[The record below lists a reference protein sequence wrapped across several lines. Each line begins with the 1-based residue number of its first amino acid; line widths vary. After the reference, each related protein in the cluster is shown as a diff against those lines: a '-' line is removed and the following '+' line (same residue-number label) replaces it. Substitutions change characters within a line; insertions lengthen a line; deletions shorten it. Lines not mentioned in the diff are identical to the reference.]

1 MMTTILDRYIIKQLI
16 GPFFFGFFLFVTI
29 IAIDP
34 LMYALQ
40 STINNNVSMLV
51 VFRWFLNRLPQD
63 MIFTFPMSVL
73 LTTLMVFG
81 RMSKDSE
88 TIALK
93 AGGINFYRILIP
105 VMIFAL
111 TVTGMSIMF
120 NELVVPASN
129 KRARNIKRY
138 EIMKLVDPKAT
149 ENSIMRTSDG
159 AFAYARKV
167 YENKGIME
175 RVLLEYYSE
184 QGILQKRITASSAK
198 WDGKMWTLSAV
209 VKQDYTNIGTGIAT
223 PTTQPLMPMPL
234 IKEKPSDFARQSK
247 RPNEMS
253 YAELK
258 ERIDTYER
266 TKFMDTTVMRVELAK
281 KTSLPFAS
289 FFFAIIGASFG
300 LTNNRSGAFI
310 GFGVS
315 ILIIFMYYVLMSIF
329 TALGKS
335 AYLTPMLAAW
345 MQNVISAF
353 VGLKIVSKINK

>member
-1 MMTTILDRYIIKQLI
+1 MITILDKYIVKQLI

-40 STINNNVSMLV
+40 TTINNNVSMLV

-105 VMIFAL
+105 VMMFAL
-111 TVTGMSIMF
+111 SVTGMSIVF

-159 AFAYARKV
+159 AFVYARKV
-167 YENKGIME
+167 YEKKGKME
-175 RVLLEYYSE
+175 SVLLEYYDNK
-184 QGILQKRITASSAK
+184 GFLNKRITASTAI
-198 WDGKMWTLSAV
+198 WNGKMWTLNAV
-209 VKQDYTNIGTGIAT
+209 VKQDYSSDMTGIAT
-223 PTTQPLMPMPL
+223 PTTLPELEMPL
-234 IKEKPSDFARQSK
+234 IIEEPSDFARQSK

-335 AYLTPMLAAW
+335 AYLSPMLAAW

-353 VGLKIVSKINK
+353 VGLKIVSRINK